1 MAVYDYRALNK
12 GGREISGSADAE
24 SVRSLRQKLK
34 AQGLFPIEVREG
46 RTNSGL
52 GDLKALL
59 SGSKR
64 LNFNLSEAI
73 SAKSLS
79 FLTRQLATLL
89 NAGIPLVEAFG
100 ALADQLEQ
108 PQLKRL
114 IVSIRGSVQEGSSL
128 ARALQNFPKAFPPL
142 YINMISSGEASGG
155 LEAVLN
161 NLADYLEAQLA
172 MQRKII
178 SALVYPALLLTF
190 CTLIVLYLFTN
201 VVPTIVEVF
210 VKQGRPLPLPTQ
222 ITMAISNAII
232 NYWYLIIFSIGG
244 TILFISWY
252 LNTKNGKAVF
262 DTFMIKAPAI
272 GITYKKI
279 ATARVAKT
287 LSALLGSGVGLLE
300 ALDIARNI
308 MSNSHLRKALEE
320 AQEGVREGKSLAREL
335 SRSGLFPI
343 MLSQMVAVGERSGSL
358 EPMLERASR
367 TYETEVNISL
377 DGLTALIQPVM
388 IIGLGGIVLG
398 IVMSV
403 MMPMMDLM
411 QIVQG

>member
-1 MAVYDYRALNK
+1 
-12 GGREISGSADAE
+12 
-24 SVRSLRQKLK
+24 
-34 AQGLFPIEVREG
+34 
-46 RTNSGL
+46 
-52 GDLKALL
+52 
-59 SGSKR
+59 
-64 LNFNLSEAI
+64 
-73 SAKSLS
+73 
-79 FLTRQLATLL
+79 
-89 NAGIPLVEAFG
+89 
-100 ALADQLEQ
+100 
-108 PQLKRL
+108 
-114 IVSIRGSVQEGSSL
+114 
-128 ARALQNFPKAFPPL
+128 
-142 YINMISSGEASGG
+142 MISSGEASGG